1 MTDLADKLA
10 GKFIVIDGPD
20 GAGKSTQLKRLAEW
34 FRSLGVEPIETR
46 DPGGTAIGES
56 IRRILLDTEHA
67 EMAVDCETLLYMAS
81 RTQLWCELI
90 RPALQSGGCVISDRW
105 VSATVAY
112 QGAGGVDTEAI
123 LAIYNTALPGVGPD
137 LTVVLDIDAEHG
149 LARTGRHE
157 ARDRME
163 SKDLAF
169 HRKVREL
176 FLRQA
181 EREPERFVVVDAS
194 GEPGQVQDR
203 LRQAV
208 ASRLGPDEPPAG

>member
-1 MTDLADKLA
+1 MTDLADKLP

-20 GAGKSTQLKRLAEW
+20 GAGKSTQLKRLAGW

-67 EMAVDCETLLYMAS
+67 EMAVGCETLLYMAS
-81 RTQLWCELI
+81 RTQLWGELI

-112 QGAGGVDTEAI
+112 QGAGGADTEAI
-123 LAIYNTALPGVGPD
+123 RAIYNAALPGVAPD

-169 HRKVREL
+169 HCKVREL

-208 ASRLGPDEPPAG
+208 VRCLEVRNDSS